1 MNYTVVTVI
10 AMPSGKEFDLE
21 LPSDLPLQQL
31 SPALLASVGDE
42 IPEEAEPALRLSV
55 SEYGL
60 SWSDIDPGLTL
71 QEAGVVD
78 GMFMRVERV

>member
-21 LPSDLPLQQL
+21 LPSDLPLRQL
-31 SPALLASVGDE
+31 SSALLASVGE
-42 IPEEAEPALRLSV
+42 ALPEEAELSVRLSV
-55 SEYGL
+55 SEYGH

-78 GMFMRVERV
+78 GMFMRVEWI